1 MAFGFML
8 YLQWEAM
15 LISYLAQRV
24 TVIPFDS
31 IPKLVADTDFKIS
44 LMPGTSFEDVFKTA
58 TDPYWQKAWNDRI
71 EPFLEDYRP
80 YYGNS
85 IKSHQV
91 INLLLQ
97 RFFSLDDFT
106 YIDIPMENPDI
117 AMYDNYFSVV

>member
-1 MAFGFML
+1 ML

-15 LISYLAQRV
+15 LISYLARRV

-71 EPFLEDYRP
+71 EPFLADYKS

-85 IKSHQV
+85 INLA
-91 INLLLQ
+91 INLLQTTKDPVL
-97 RFFSLDDFT
+97 
-106 YIDIPMENPDI
+106 YNE
-117 AMYDNYFSVV
+117 